1 MNFLTKN
8 LILCKDLIYDIDAQV
23 SRPFFANVIVL
34 IKYKNVKTQIDE
46 IFTYVHKFNFN
57 FDLLWIFYFLIK
69 CNFYRTENGE

>member
-23 SRPFFANVIVL
+23 SRPFFANVIIL

-46 IFTYVHKFNFN
+46 IYTYVHKFNFH